1 MLTLGQ
7 AARQTGVS
15 KPTLSKA
22 ISTGKLSATRR
33 EDGSFAIDQA
43 ELQRYHEANKHRFH
57 PATAEA
63 LRPETPDN
71 AVELV
76 ELRARAQLAE
86 DRLGDLKAALVD
98 MREQRDK
105 WQDQAARLAL
115 PAPSTTA
122 PIGGFLGW
130 LRRA

>member
-7 AARQTGVS
+7 AAKEIGVS

-33 EDGSFAIDQA
+33 EDQSFAIDPA
-43 ELQRYHEANKHRFH
+43 ELMRYHEANKHRFQ
-57 PATAEA
+57 PATVPA
-63 LRPETPDN
+63 LRPETDDN
-71 AVELV
+71 AVEV
-76 ELRARAQLAE
+76 IELRARADLAE
-86 DRLGDLKAALVD
+86 QRLSDLKAQLVD

-105 WQDQAARLAL
+105 WQDQAQRLAL
-115 PAPSTTA
+115 PAPA
-122 PIGGFLGW
+122 PTPPAAGFMRW

>member
-7 AARQTGVS
+7 AAKEIGVS

-33 EDGSFAIDQA
+33 EDQSFAIDPA
-43 ELQRYHEANKHRFH
+43 ELMRYHEANKHRFQAATV
-57 PATAEA
+57 PAS
-63 LRPETPDN
+63 RPETDDN
-71 AVELV
+71 AVEV
-76 ELRARAQLAE
+76 IELRARADLAE
-86 DRLGDLKAALVD
+86 QRLSDLKAQLVD

-105 WQDQAARLAL
+105 WQDQAQRLAL
-115 PAPSTTA
+115 PAPVTAA
-122 PIGGFLGW
+122 PIGGIMRW